1 MLGDGKVIYNT
12 GFEAIISGLIA
23 VLLAQLLKV
32 VTFYIKTREINLETL
47 ATTGGM
53 PSSHSAGVCA
63 LTMSVGLIGGFDSL
77 LFAVSAGY
85 ALVVMH
91 DAAGLRHDAG
101 EIARLVNQIIK
112 DFYKSDIKTKSEQ
125 LKELLGHTPKEVIAG
140 LLLGVLIA
148 WLFHYMLN

>member
-1 MLGDGKVIYNT
+1 MICNT
-12 GFEAIISGLIA
+12 GFEAIISGLTA
-23 VLLAQLLKV
+23 VLLAQLLKLF
-32 VTFYIKTREINLETL
+32 TFYIKTREVDFEKL

-63 LTMSVGLIGGFDSL
+63 LTMSIGLIDGFASL
-77 LFAVSAGY
+77 LFAMSAGY

-112 DFYKSDIKTKSEQ
+112 DFYKSDIKTKSNQ

-140 LLLGVLIA
+140 LFLGVAVAILVHYIA
-148 WLFHYMLN
+148 DFYC

>member
-1 MLGDGKVIYNT
+1 MICNT
-12 GFEAIISGLIA
+12 GFEVIISGLTA
-23 VLLAQLLKV
+23 VLLAQLLKLF
-32 VTFYIKTREINLETL
+32 TFYIKTREVDFEKL

-63 LTMSVGLIGGFDSL
+63 LTMSIGLIDGFASL
-77 LFAVSAGY
+77 LFAMSAGY

-112 DFYKSDIKTKSEQ
+112 DFYKSDIKTKSNQ

-140 LLLGVLIA
+140 LFLGVAVAILVHYIA
-148 WLFHYMLN
+148 DFYC

>member
-1 MLGDGKVIYNT
+1 MICNT
-12 GFEAIISGLIA
+12 GFEAIISGLTA

-32 VTFYIKTREINLETL
+32 FTFYIKTREVDFEKL

-63 LTMSVGLIGGFDSL
+63 LTMSIGLIDGFASL
-77 LFAVSAGY
+77 LFAMSAGY

-112 DFYKSDIKTKSEQ
+112 DFYKSDIKTKSNQ

-140 LLLGVLIA
+140 LFFGVAVAILVHYIA
-148 WLFHYMLN
+148 DFYC

>member
-1 MLGDGKVIYNT
+1 MICNT
-12 GFEAIISGLIA
+12 GFEAIISGLTA

-32 VTFYIKTREINLETL
+32 FTFYIKTREVDFEKL

-63 LTMSVGLIGGFDSL
+63 LTMSIGLIDGFASL
-77 LFAVSAGY
+77 LFAMSAGY

-112 DFYKSDIKTKSEQ
+112 DFYKSDIKTKSNQ

-140 LLLGVLIA
+140 LFLGVAVAILVHYIA
-148 WLFHYMLN
+148 DFYC

>member
-1 MLGDGKVIYNT
+1 MVYNT
-12 GFEAIISGLIA
+12 GLEAIISGLIA

-32 VTFYIKTREINLETL
+32 VNFYVKTGEINLEKL

-63 LTMSVGLIGGFDSL
+63 LTTSVGLIGGFDSL

-112 DFYKSDIKTKSEQ
+112 DFYKSNIKTKSAQ

-140 LLLGVLIA
+140 LLLGVMIA
-148 WLFHYMLN
+148 LLLHYVIN